1 MITINSDAPIGA
13 KRILAHACAGDVVT
27 VASGRPITGNSRI
40 FDSKKPRAARQ
51 RAYSLK
57 IGGMSSEDS

>member
-1 MITINSDAPIGA
+1 MITTNSDDLIGA

-40 FDSKKPRAARQ
+40 FDSKKPKGRAATGIFIENRGYKLG
-51 RAYSLK
+51 R
-57 IGGMSSEDS
+57 